1 MTSLEN
7 KVPRKQIEDYFRKV
21 AREHNQKHF
30 PVKIEDLLDKDDEGK
45 RMVYVMP
52 ESAVDVFLSTALF
65 KSIKEKYP
73 EYNLYVATKPE
84 NFHIIDGNEYVHKT
98 IAYSPQFDNTL
109 YLEGIGDHKGCFEIA
124 LTPHLT
130 TQRVSNYIHNG
141 KDNINKEE
149 LCTF

>member
-21 AREHNQKHF
+21 AREHNQKYF
-30 PVKIEDLLDKDDEGK
+30 PVKIEDFLDSQDVGK

-52 ESAVDVFLSTALF
+52 ESPVDVFLSTALF
-65 KSIKEKYP
+65 KSIKKKYP
-73 EYNLYVATKPE
+73 EYNLYVATKAE
-84 NFHIIDGNEYVHKT
+84 NFHILDGNEYVHKT
-98 IAYSPQFDNTL
+98 IPYSPQFDNTL

-124 LTPHLT
+124 FTPHLS
-130 TQRVSNYIHNG
+130 TQRLNNYIHNE
-141 KDNINKEE
+141 KDRINTEE